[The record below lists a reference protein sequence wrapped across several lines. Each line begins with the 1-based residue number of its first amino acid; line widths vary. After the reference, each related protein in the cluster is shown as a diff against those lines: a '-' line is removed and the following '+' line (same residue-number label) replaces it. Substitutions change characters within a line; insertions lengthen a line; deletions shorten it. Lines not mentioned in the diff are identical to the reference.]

1 MKNNNIDSKEPLI
14 SIITV
19 VYNNVGNIKSA
30 IESVINQNVKNFE
43 YIIIDGKS
51 NDGTLEIINDYFKAG
66 NISFVIS
73 EKDEGIFDALNKG
86 IQNANGKYIGFLHS
100 DDLFASN
107 NVIQKITDCISN
119 HHPDA
124 IYGDLT
130 YVKKN
135 DITKIVRYWRS
146 SNFREAKLKWGWMPA
161 HPTFYLKKEF
171 YNNYGL
177 HNTDLTIN
185 ADYDLMIRMLKTKN
199 FKAVYLPE
207 EIIKMRLGGNSN
219 KISNLLKKMLED
231 YRVIRANKIGGIF
244 TLIFKNFQK
253 IPQFFIKI

>member
-1 MKNNNIDSKEPLI
+1 
-14 SIITV
+14 
-19 VYNNVGNIKSA
+19 
-30 IESVINQNVKNFE
+30 
-43 YIIIDGKS
+43 
-51 NDGTLEIINDYFKAG
+51 
-66 NISFVIS
+66 
-73 EKDEGIFDALNKG
+73 
-86 IQNANGKYIGFLHS
+86 
-100 DDLFASN
+100 
-107 NVIQKITDCISN
+107 
-119 HHPDA
+119 
-124 IYGDLT
+124 
-130 YVKKN
+130 
-135 DITKIVRYWRS
+135 
-146 SNFREAKLKWGWMPA
+146 MPA